1 MTEEEL
7 TDQQELFEHY
17 RFKADP
23 GQSLLRIDKFLSDR
37 LENSSRTRIQNAA
50 NAGNILVNNN
60 SVKPNYKI
68 KPGDVI
74 QVVLPTPPREIELIP
89 ENIPLNIV
97 YEDDD
102 VLVVNKE
109 PGMVVHP
116 AYGNYSGTLVNALMW
131 HFRDLPLF
139 NSGESRPGLVHRLD
153 KNTSGILVIAKNEYA
168 LNRLSKQF
176 YDRTTDR
183 RYNALIWGTPDPR
196 EGTIT
201 GNVGRNIKDRKIMQV
216 FKDDTEG
223 KTAITHYKV
232 LEDLGYISLIE
243 CKLETGRTHQIR
255 VHFSHIK
262 HPLFNDEEYGGDQI
276 LKGTTFTKYQ
286 QFIKNC
292 FKILPRQALHAK
304 SLAFNHPVT
313 GERLLFDSNL
323 PDDMIQVIEKWRKYI
338 SGRDS
343 TK

>member
-1 MTEEEL
+1 MAEDEQIE
-7 TDQQELFEHY
+7 QQELFEHL

-23 GQSLLRIDKFLSDR
+23 GQSVLRIDKFLTDR
-37 LENSSRTRIQNAA
+37 VENTSRTRVQNAA
-50 NAGNILVNNN
+50 NAGNILVNNRP
-60 SVKPNYKI
+60 VKPNYKV
-68 KPGDVI
+68 KPGDII
-74 QVVLPTPPREIELIP
+74 QVVLPNPPREIELIP
-89 ENIPLNIV
+89 ENIPINIV

-116 AYGNYSGTLVNALMW
+116 AYGNYTGTLVNALMW

-139 NSGESRPGLVHRLD
+139 NTGEARPGLVHRID
-153 KNTSGILVIAKNEYA
+153 KNTSGILVIAKNEFA

-176 YDRTTDR
+176 FDRTTDR
-183 RYNALIWGTPDPR
+183 KYHALVWGTPEPA

-201 GNVGRNIKDRKIMQV
+201 GNVGRSLKDRKVMQV
-216 FKDDTEG
+216 FENGAEG
-223 KTAITHYKV
+223 KNAVTHYKV
-232 LEDLGYISLIE
+232 LEDLGYISLVE

-262 HPLFNDEEYGGDQI
+262 HPLFNDEEYGGDLI

-292 FKILPRQALHAK
+292 FRILPRQALHAK
-304 SLAFNHPVT
+304 SLAFDHPVT
-313 GERLLFDSNL
+313 GKRLSFDSEL
-323 PDDMIQVIEKWRKYI
+323 PDDMQEVIEKWRKYI
-338 SGRDS
+338 SGRD
-343 TK
+343 

>member
-1 MTEEEL
+1 MEEEVSAE
-7 TDQQELFEHY
+7 QQELYEHHRY
-17 RFKADP
+17 KADP
-23 GQSLLRIDKFLSDR
+23 GQILIRIDKYLADR
-37 LENSSRTRIQNAA
+37 IMNTSRTRVQNAA

-60 SVKPNYKI
+60 PVKPNYKV
-68 KPGDVI
+68 KPGDLI
-74 QVVLPTPPREIELIP
+74 QVVLPSPPKEIELIP

-116 AYGNYSGTLVNALMW
+116 AYGNHSGTLVNALMW
-131 HFRDLPLF
+131 HFKDLPLF
-139 NSGESRPGLVHRLD
+139 NTGESRPGLVHRLD

-176 YDRTTDR
+176 FERTTDR
-183 RYNALIWGTPDPR
+183 RYNALVWGSLNPS

-201 GNVGRNIKDRKIMQV
+201 GNVGRSIRDRKVMQV
-216 FKDDTEG
+216 FKDGEEG
-223 KTAITHYKV
+223 KTAITHYKT
-232 LEDLGYISLIE
+232 LEEFGYISLVE

-262 HPLFNDEEYGGDQI
+262 HPLFNDEEYGGNQI
-276 LKGTTFTKYQ
+276 IKGKTFTKYH
-286 QFIKNC
+286 QFINNC

-304 SLAFNHPVT
+304 SLAFDHPVT
-313 GERLLFDSNL
+313 GKRLSFDSEL
-323 PDDMIQVIEKWRKYI
+323 PADMAQVIEKWRKYI
-338 SGRDS
+338 SGRDPML
-343 TK
+343 